1 MKDEKKFGLFI
12 GISVLLIIISLLFN
26 VFGERFSKDIG
37 SYLERRFYY
46 ERVISKKGLS
56 LHRALYWSHER

>member
-1 MKDEKKFGLFI
+1 MKDETKFRLFT
-12 GISVLLIIISLLFN
+12 GISILLIMVSLFFN
-26 VFGERFSKDIG
+26 VYGERFLKDIG

-56 LHRALYWSHER
+56 LHRALYWKQER

>member
-1 MKDEKKFGLFI
+1 MKDKRKFLLFI
-12 GISVLLIIISLLFN
+12 VASILLISSAIIFN
-26 VFGERFSKDIG
+26 ILGDSSSDIT

-56 LHRALYWSHER
+56 LHRALYWRQER

>member
-1 MKDEKKFGLFI
+1 MKDKKKFLLFI
-12 GISVLLIIISLLFN
+12 VASILLISSAIIFN
-26 VFGERFSKDIG
+26 ILGDSSSDIT

-56 LHRALYWSHER
+56 LHRALYWRQER

>member
-1 MKDEKKFGLFI
+1 MKDEKKFRLFI
-12 GISVLLIIISLLFN
+12 GVSVLLIMISLLFN
-26 VFGERFSKDIG
+26 IFGERFSKDIG

-56 LHRALYWSHER
+56 LHRALYWRQEK